1 VEGTDSI
8 FPGFQISKAK
18 SFFICFISSIIRL
31 IPFNLTPLM
40 LDVPTVEDI
49 MHQGLD
55 GTLGNV
61 IIYGTLDGREVNFSI
76 KGNHVCI
83 TETFPSL

>member
-1 VEGTDSI
+1 
-8 FPGFQISKAK
+8 
-18 SFFICFISSIIRL
+18 
-31 IPFNLTPLM
+31 M